1 MVGKSPFSSNI
12 ACLFFYIAPMD
23 LRVFEKL
30 HREDLLSDA
39 SFERI
44 KMATTGR
51 LFSVHWELKVLLY
64 LGVSLLST
72 GLGILIY
79 KNIDTIGHQAILAF
93 IAAVSAGCFYYCYKH
108 KLPFSWNKIPS
119 AGVLSDYLLLL
130 ACLTFVSF
138 IAYLQYQYSV
148 FGPHPRI
155 AGFIPLVVLFFCAYY
170 FDHLGVLSLAITN
183 LAAWMG
189 IVVTPL
195 RLLKE
200 NDFNSVTIIYTAIA
214 LGVLLIAAGEL
225 SAPWKRKPH
234 FSFTYL
240 NFGMHVLFIGLL
252 SAMFEFR
259 HTYLLWFLLLG
270 AVAYYC
276 YQMACRQHSFYFILV
291 FTVYS
296 YIALAY
302 IVFNLVISA
311 MHGTDEGS
319 LSLLLVYYIGSA
331 FGLIRFLIYQNKK
344 IKTHAGI

>member
-1 MVGKSPFSSNI
+1 
-12 ACLFFYIAPMD
+12 MD
-23 LRVFEKL
+23 LRIFERL
-30 HREDLLSDA
+30 HQEGLIADT

-44 KMATTGR
+44 RMAAARR

-108 KLPFSWNKIPS
+108 KQPFSWNKVPA

-138 IAYLQYQYSV
+138 IAYLQYQYTV

-200 NDFNSVTIIYTAIA
+200 NDFNSETIIYIAIA
-214 LGVLLIAAGEL
+214 LGVLLIVTGEL
-225 SAPWKRKPH
+225 TARWKRKQH
-234 FSFTYL
+234 FRFTYL
-240 NFGMHVLFIGLL
+240 NFGVHVLFIALL
-252 SAMFEFR
+252 SAMFHFR
-259 HTYLLWFLLLG
+259 QTYTLWFLLL
-270 AVAYYC
+270 AAFACYC
-276 YQMACRQHSFYFILV
+276 YLDARRQHSFYFILIL
-291 FTVYS
+291 TIYS
-296 YIALAY
+296 YIALGY
-302 IVFNLVISA
+302 VVFNLVISA

-331 FGLIRFLIYQNKK
+331 FGLIRFLIHQNKK
-344 IKTHAGI
+344 IKENAGI